1 MGVNVRHSFS
11 AYDQFANI
19 CERRFYYKYKLRR
32 PEPPSVPLSVGI
44 LYHEALSAALQEP
57 AAALDMDSFVERAKK
72 TPMWAIDKPE
82 IDLVQEL
89 QTNIDRVRRDVF
101 PHLKPRLIEA
111 WATKANG
118 CAGKYTA
125 KLDVLS
131 DTTPVVDKK
140 GVISGSHSQPCVID
154 WKTVSAAP
162 KRSGEVA
169 GMSAQLAL
177 YCLETGVHNAAFV
190 EIPRSPAVPIATWVT
205 SFDDYA
211 LRRWARHLD
220 AQFAAMDTRGDNPE
234 AYKLA
239 APGHSLC
246 CPKWCPYWA
255 ECPGGENGGK

>member
-1 MGVNVRHSFS
+1 MAVKHSFS

-44 LYHEALSAALQEP
+44 LYHEALAAIMHNEAFEFAALRPMLEKIKKMP
-57 AAALDMDSFVERAKK
+57 TWASDKSDADLLKEIEVNLERVS
-72 TPMWAIDKPE
+72 TQIM
-82 IDLVQEL
+82 
-89 QTNIDRVRRDVF
+89 